1 MLPRATQHGH
11 GALELR
17 ILFVPGF
24 WAWRLFR
31 FSVFISILM
40 GPLKDLGSPLKRLR
54 RNWCQRVYRSATFR
68 KTRSLNFRSC
78 MLVLRAKPETFT

>member
-40 GPLKDLGSPLKRLR
+40 GPLKDLGSPLKM
-54 RNWCQRVYRSATFR
+54 VTEE
-68 KTRSLNFRSC
+68 
-78 MLVLRAKPETFT
+78 LVPACLSQCHF